1 MEAFPH
7 SGAQLASVH
16 PCKHASVMKK
26 FIDRMESAQ
35 GDTGSPG
42 PSGGDKSGSGGG
54 GKKKW
59 GLGGMVRRVTGSGG
73 PEKDKDT
80 KKDKEGSDGSVE
92 EQATGLQVDF
102 YLVIVS
108 SLLMARCPTS
118 IRVNDRADLLAV
130 LEIHREYRAHHRGK
144 FSRVLPLNERM
155 TNLTLSRSTVPP
167 PP

>member
-35 GDTGSPG
+35 SSDSGSPG
-42 PSGGDKSGSGGG
+42 SGSGSGSGAGASGGDKG

-59 GLGGMVRRVTGSGG
+59 GLGGMVRRVTGSAGQ
-73 PEKDKDT
+73 EKEKE
-80 KKDKEGSDGSVE
+80 KEAKSKEGSEGSQE
-92 EQATGLQVDF
+92 EATGLQVDF

-108 SLLMARCPTS
+108 CRPRFIVYLVTRKLTG
-118 IRVNDRADLLAV
+118 VV
-130 LEIHREYRAHHRGK
+130 LEIHC
-144 FSRVLPLNERM
+144 
-155 TNLTLSRSTVPP
+155 
-167 PP
+167 

>member
-35 GDTGSPG
+35 GDSGSPG
-42 PSGGDKSGSGGG
+42 PSGGDKSGAG

-73 PEKDKDT
+73 PEKDV
-80 KKDKEGSDGSVE
+80 KKDKEGSDGSAE

-108 SLLMARCPTS
+108 RWPALG
-118 IRVNDRADLLAV
+118 
-130 LEIHREYRAHHRGK
+130 H
-144 FSRVLPLNERM
+144 LP
-155 TNLTLSRSTVPP
+155 PA
-167 PP
+167 